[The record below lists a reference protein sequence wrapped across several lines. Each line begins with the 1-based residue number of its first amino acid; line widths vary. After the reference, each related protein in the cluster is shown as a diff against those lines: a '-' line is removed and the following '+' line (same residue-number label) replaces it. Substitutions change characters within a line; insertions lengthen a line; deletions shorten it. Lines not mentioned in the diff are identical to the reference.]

1 MIKEGIYVST
11 LTVIILFGI
20 MMIMGC
26 LMAQIEKW
34 NNRYIQKAFGW
45 GGIILTGCIGTIL
58 HELSHLIMCLIFRH
72 KVKQVKLFRPI
83 QSKKDGVLGYVNH
96 SFNPSSTYQ
105 KVGNFFISTHMSLSK
120 EDLKGAWSG
129 GVLLAVLLWIF
140 EMAFYYYNSSLCLVI
155 SWKLALYLGLF
166 LGMGILFALITLCL
180 SLIIYSLKRLIQ
192 I

>member
-1 MIKEGIYVST
+1 
-11 LTVIILFGI
+11 
-20 MMIMGC
+20 
-26 LMAQIEKW
+26 
-34 NNRYIQKAFGW
+34 
-45 GGIILTGCIGTIL
+45 
-58 HELSHLIMCLIFRH
+58 
-72 KVKQVKLFRPI
+72 
-83 QSKKDGVLGYVNH
+83 
-96 SFNPSSTYQ
+96 
-105 KVGNFFISTHMSLSK
+105 MSLGK